1 MNYEEA
7 VGWLYGTQLHG
18 IKLGLESMER
28 LMEGVRSTFDV
39 RRSMFDVSA
48 RPAGTENIEH
58 RTSNI
63 EHRTSPA
70 FIHVAG
76 TNGKGSVCAMADA
89 ACRAADLRT
98 GLYTSPHLVTF
109 RERLRLDG
117 AMISE
122 AEVAAGLSE
131 IRDVMA
137 GWEHPPTFFE
147 IVTVL
152 ALAWFQW
159 RGAEVVIL
167 ETGMGGRLDATNV
180 VTPAVSVITPIGLDH
195 QAWLGSTLAAIAA
208 EKAGIFK
215 PGVPAV
221 SAPQSPEADVVLR
234 AEAARVGA
242 PLRFVT
248 EPLGDEWQVNLA
260 GQHQRWNAAL
270 VRAALAA
277 ASLPVSAAALREG
290 FTTVQ
295 WPGRFQRIG
304 ERIVLDGAHNPHAA
318 AQLAQTWREEFGD
331 ARATL
336 IFGAM
341 RDKDVAGVLAA
352 LRPIAARIIAV
363 PVQNARACSTEELR
377 AIARGVDATLGC
389 ESCAGLASA
398 LERADAD
405 PERILIAGSL
415 FLIGEALAHFDPATA
430 GSERSEQ

>member
-18 IKLGLESMER
+18 IKLGLESIEQ
-28 LMEGVRSTFDV
+28 LAGKLVGAEALRSTFD
-39 RRSMFDVSA
+39 
-48 RPAGTENIEH
+48 H
-58 RTSNI
+58 RTG
-63 EHRTSPA
+63 PV

-89 ACRAADLRT
+89 ACRAAGLRT

-117 AMISE
+117 EMISE
-122 AEVAAGLSE
+122 ADVAVGLSE
-131 IRDVMA
+131 IRDVMT
-137 GWEHPPTFFE
+137 GWEYPPTFFE

-152 ALAWFQW
+152 ALAWFQR

-195 QAWLGSTLAAIAA
+195 QAWLGSTLAAIAT

-221 SAPQSPEADVVLR
+221 SAAQSPEAAAVLR
-234 AEAARVGA
+234 AEATRVGA

-248 EPLGDEWQVNLA
+248 APLGDEWRVHLA
-260 GQHQRWNAAL
+260 GPHQRWNAAL
-270 VRAALAA
+270 VREALAA
-277 ASLPVSAAALREG
+277 AGLPVNAAALAEG
-290 FTTVQ
+290 FANVQ

-304 ERIVLDGAHNPHAA
+304 ERIILDGAHNPHAA
-318 AQLAQTWREEFGD
+318 TQLAETWRQEFGD
-331 ARATL
+331 APATL

-363 PVQNARACSTEELR
+363 PVQNARACSTEELC
-377 AIARGVDATLGC
+377 ASNHEIPC
-389 ESCAGLASA
+389 EPAASLAAS
-398 LERADAD
+398 LERAHLF
-405 PERILIAGSL
+405 PEKILIAGSL
-415 FLIGEALAHFDPATA
+415 FLIGEALAHFDPASA
-430 GSERSEQ
+430 PRERSEQ